1 MYEPSSVPVISR
13 REFTWRLIR
22 HFAVIL
28 SLVLLSLSIG
38 MLGYTSLARMSAVDA
53 FLNSAMLLGGMGPVG
68 DLPTTGAKVF
78 AGTYALYAG
87 IVFIFSTG
95 IIIAP
100 FAHRILHKLHADEGD
115 DDAHAKSPRR
125 TKSRSKT

>member
-1 MYEPSSVPVISR
+1 MYESSSSPLISR

-22 HFAVIL
+22 HFAAIA
-28 SLVLLSLSIG
+28 SLVVLSLSIG
-38 MLGYTSLARMSAVDA
+38 MFGYMHLARMSAVDA

-68 DLPTTGAKVF
+68 DLPTAAAKIF

-100 FAHRILHKLHADEGD
+100 FAHRILHKLHADESD
-115 DDAHAKSPRR
+115 DVTHAKSRR
-125 TKSRSKT
+125 RAKGRPKT